1 MKNLIKFFIEAGKL
15 KRVKRAG
22 WVLRNVDNPESISD
36 HTYRLALMTWIL
48 SPKNLNLKKMLI
60 MSLIHDLCEVYSGDT
75 TPYDDLVEKGGK
87 KVTEKW
93 PRRTSKE
100 RLDFSAR
107 KFKKEYEGWQKIIK
121 YLPADLKSKLELL
134 WLDYTQ
140 SKSKE
145 AKFIRQIEKV
155 ENLLQAISYSKKHK
169 NIALR
174 PFWIEISES
183 VYDPKI
189 IKLVNAIKNFN
200 DSKRNNNEINSLV
213 KFLFEIG
220 NLKQIR
226 RKGWIIR
233 GVKNPDSIAS
243 HSFRSA
249 LMGLV
254 LSSGKK
260 IDQEVIL
267 KMAISHDF
275 YAVGYG
281 DLTPYEEL
289 IEENKNNRAIFE
301 NLPWRGSQG
310 KKEIISKKRFEEELK
325 YFDRLV
331 KLLPHEVRHDVKYLW
346 LEYKVGGSREGRFLR
361 QVDVL
366 ESLLQGLEFKMEDEN
381 LPVKSFW
388 LQCKELIDD
397 QKLLEF
403 LDQIDHYYY
412 VTKKLRH

>member
-1 MKNLIKFFIEAGKL
+1 
-15 KRVKRAG
+15 
-22 WVLRNVDNPESISD
+22 
-36 HTYRLALMTWIL
+36 
-48 SPKNLNLKKMLI
+48 MLI

-75 TPYDDLVEKGGK
+75 TPYDGLVEKGGK

-93 PRRTSKE
+93 PRRTLKE
-100 RLDFSAR
+100 RLDFSAK

-121 YLPADLKSKLELL
+121 YLPTNLESKLELL

-174 PFWIEISES
+174 SFWVEISES

-200 DSKRNNNEINSLV
+200 KRKQNNNEINSLV
-213 KFLFEIG
+213 KFLFEVG
-220 NLKQIR
+220 KLKENKR
-226 RKGWIIR
+226 RGWLIR

-243 HSFRSA
+243 HSFRA
-249 LMGLV
+249 AIMGLV
-254 LSSGKK
+254 LSYGKK
-260 IDQEVIL
+260 IDQEVIV
-267 KMAISHDF
+267 KMALSHDL
-275 YAVGYG
+275 YAVNAG
-281 DLTPYEEL
+281 DLTPYEES
-289 IEENKNNRAIFE
+289 IKGGKNDRAIFE
-301 NLPWRGSQG
+301 SLPWRGSQG

-325 YFDRLV
+325 YFDPLV
-331 KLLPHEVRHDVKYLW
+331 KLLPHEIRHDFKYMW
-346 LEYKVGGSREGRFLR
+346 LEYKFGGSKEGRFLH

-366 ESLLQGLEFKMEDEN
+366 ESLLQGLEFKLENKN
-381 LPVKSFW
+381 LPINSFW

-403 LDQIDHYYY
+403 MSEVDYYFY
-412 VTKKLRH
+412 ITKKLQH

>member
-1 MKNLIKFFIEAGKL
+1 VKNLIKFFIGAGKL
-15 KRVKRAG
+15 KRIKRAG

-140 SKSKE
+140 SKSNE
-145 AKFIRQIEKV
+145 AKFIRQIEKI
-155 ENLLQAISYSKKHK
+155 ENLLQAISYSKRHK

-174 PFWIEISES
+174 PFWVEISES
-183 VYDPKI
+183 VYDHKI

-200 DSKRNNNEINSLV
+200 DSKQNNNEINSLV
-213 KFLFEIG
+213 KFLFEVG
-220 NLKQIR
+220 KLKENKR
-226 RKGWIIR
+226 RGWLIR
-233 GVKNPDSIAS
+233 GVENPDSIAS

-249 LMGLV
+249 IMGLV
-254 LSSGKK
+254 LSYGKK

-267 KMAISHDF
+267 KMALSHDL
-275 YAVGYG
+275 YAVNSG
-281 DLTPYEEL
+281 DLTPYEES
-289 IEENKNNRAIFE
+289 IKGGKKDRAIFE
-301 NLPWRGSQG
+301 SLPWRGSQG

-325 YFDRLV
+325 YFDPLV
-331 KLLPHEVRHDVKYLW
+331 KLLPHEIRHDVKYLW

-366 ESLLQGLEFKMEDEN
+366 ESLFQGLEFKIEN
-381 LPVKSFW
+381 KNLHLNPFW

-403 LDQIDHYYY
+403 MSETDHYFY
-412 VTKKLRH
+412 VTKKLQH